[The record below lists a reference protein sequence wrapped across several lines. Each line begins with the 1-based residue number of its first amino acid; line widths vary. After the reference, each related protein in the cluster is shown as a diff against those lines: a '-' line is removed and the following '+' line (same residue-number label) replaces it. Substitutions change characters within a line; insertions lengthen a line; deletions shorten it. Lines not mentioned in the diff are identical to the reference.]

1 MIAAL
6 LLAAALPEAR
16 DWPATTLADA
26 RALHDDIRANHSGP
40 VNAADR
46 GFVDREAAAYA
57 RLRRRAGAVRGITGY
72 RFALKEYIASYDD
85 GHVQFWI
92 EDDAALPAANWPGFL
107 TGFDALGAQRVMT
120 RVDDAP
126 VPLGA
131 ELKGCDGVPAAT
143 LAARDVGAFEGRW
156 GLPSMRVLRGGYL
169 LVDRGNPFTARPVAC
184 DFAAAGRVRTV
195 TLSWQPIES
204 EALTGRLSAVNGI
217 AHPAIGAWE
226 LPDGTRWYGLSSFDG
241 DPAGKTAR
249 ALGPLIA
256 AMRADRVALARAP
269 AIVLDLRGNGGGSSD
284 WSTQIAR
291 VLWGERRVA
300 ALDTPGSYV
309 EWRVSS
315 GTIAAIE
322 GYQQQFDAAP
332 DADPSTK
339 AYFRTITSGLKRA
352 RNAGLSLWREP
363 ASVGEAMEPK
373 TTGSPASDPAPI
385 SAPIFIVTD
394 AGCGSACLDAVDTWR
409 ALGAIQVG
417 RETSADTLY
426 MDIRQGKLPSGLAGF
441 AVPMKVYRGRSR
453 GSNIPWTPVHRFDGD
468 LTDTPALQR
477 WVAGLPERRR

>member
-16 DWPATTLADA
+16 NWPATTLADA
-26 RALHDDIRANHSGP
+26 RALHDDIRANHPGP
-40 VNAADR
+40 VNAADP
-46 GFVDREAAAYA
+46 GFVAREAAAYVH
-57 RLRRRAGAVRGITGY
+57 LRRRAQAVRSLTGY
-72 RFALKEYIASYDD
+72 RFAIQEYAASFAD
-85 GHVQFWI
+85 GHMQFWVTD
-92 EDDAALPAANWPGFL
+92 ETAFPVPNWPGFL

-120 RVDDAP
+120 RADDAP
-126 VPLGA
+126 IPLGA
-131 ELKGCDGVPAAT
+131 ALTSCDGVPAAT

-156 GLPSMRVLRGGYL
+156 GLPSTRVLRGGYL
-169 LVDRGNPFTARPVAC
+169 LVDRGNPFAARPVAC
-184 DFAAAGRVRTV
+184 DFTAAGQVRTV
-195 TLSWQPIES
+195 TLSWQPIAAD
-204 EALTGRLSAVNGI
+204 ALATRLSAVNGI
-217 AHPAIGAWE
+217 AHPAIGARA
-226 LPDGTRWYGLSSFDG
+226 LSDGTRWYGLSSFDG

-249 ALGPLIA
+249 ALVPLIA

-309 EWRVSS
+309 EWRASAGVL
-315 GTIAAIE
+315 AAME
-322 GYQQQFDAAP
+322 HYRQQFDAPP
-332 DADPSTK
+332 DADSGRTS
-339 AYFRTITSGLKRA
+339 YFRAITNGLTQA
-352 RNAGLSLWREP
+352 GDAGLPLWREP
-363 ASVGEAMEPK
+363 ASVGEAAAPRS
-373 TTGSPASDPAPI
+373 TGSLAPD
-385 SAPIFIVTD
+385 SAPIAAPIYIVTD

-426 MDIRQGKLPSGLAGF
+426 MDIRRGKLPSGLAGY

-453 GSNIPWTPVHRFDGD
+453 GSNVPSTPVHRFDGD

-477 WVAGLPERRR
+477 WVAGLPEQRR